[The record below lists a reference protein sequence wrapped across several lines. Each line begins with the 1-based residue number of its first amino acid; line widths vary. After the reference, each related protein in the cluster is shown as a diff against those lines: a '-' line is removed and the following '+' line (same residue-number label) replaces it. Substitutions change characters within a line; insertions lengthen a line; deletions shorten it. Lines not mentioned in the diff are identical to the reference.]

1 MNGKSN
7 NSLINNDSN
16 KQIAKPIIPPPSANP
31 TLSSQMET
39 GDGNVALDLVVV
51 IDTSGSMADESSDL
65 SQQID
70 DAVQKALGRCPSSL
84 RVTFLGIEGTWD
96 NTKFDRSVTDYLM
109 TQGVSAHKLQ
119 ARAPLKRL
127 MDEIMLEIKKIYAEP
142 SLMCVNISIGE
153 MALVVQFLS

>member
-109 TQGVSAHKLQ
+109 TQGV
-119 ARAPLKRL
+119 
-127 MDEIMLEIKKIYAEP
+127 
-142 SLMCVNISIGE
+142 
-153 MALVVQFLS
+153 

>member
-70 DAVQKALGRCPSSL
+70 DAVQKAIRTLP
-84 RVTFLGIEGTWD
+84 I
-96 NTKFDRSVTDYLM
+96 KFKSHFFRNRRYV
-109 TQGVSAHKLQ
+109 G
-119 ARAPLKRL
+119 
-127 MDEIMLEIKKIYAEP
+127 
-142 SLMCVNISIGE
+142 
-153 MALVVQFLS
+153 